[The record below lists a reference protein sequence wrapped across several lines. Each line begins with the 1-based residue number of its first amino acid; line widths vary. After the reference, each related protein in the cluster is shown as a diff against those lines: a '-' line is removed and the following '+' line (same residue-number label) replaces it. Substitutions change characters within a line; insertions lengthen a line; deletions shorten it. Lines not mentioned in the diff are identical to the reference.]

1 MSEFQTIQL
10 EIDPRGVATL
20 WLDRA
25 EKNNAFNAVVIDELL
40 QAIDRVGSD
49 PQVRLL
55 VLRGRGRHFCGGADL
70 AWMQQ
75 SVDLDYQG
83 NLADAQRIAELM
95 THLYNLPKP
104 TLAVVQ
110 GAVFGG
116 GVGLV
121 SCCDMAIG
129 SDEATFCLSEVRIGL
144 IPATIAPFVVKAIG
158 QRAARRY
165 SLTAERFDGR
175 RASELGLL
183 SESCPAAEL
192 ESQAE
197 AWIANLLQNSPRALV
212 ACKALYHEVEAA
224 ELSPALRRYTEAA
237 IARIR

>member
-95 THLYNLPKP
+95 AHLYNLPKP

-129 SDEATFCLSEVRIGL
+129 SDDATFCLSEVRIGL

-175 RASELGLL
+175 RASELGL
-183 SESCPAAEL
+183 
-192 ESQAE
+192 
-197 AWIANLLQNSPRALV
+197 
-212 ACKALYHEVEAA
+212 
-224 ELSPALRRYTEAA
+224 
-237 IARIR
+237 

>member
-1 MSEFQTIQL
+1 MQAPRRSGTIA
-10 EIDPRGVATL
+10 DVVPAKKPPR
-20 WLDRA
+20 RA
-25 EKNNAFNAVVIDELL
+25 VK
-40 QAIDRVGSD
+40 
-49 PQVRLL
+49 
-55 VLRGRGRHFCGGADL
+55 GRARACHG
-70 AWMQQ
+70 
-75 SVDLDYQG
+75 G

-129 SDEATFCLSEVRIGL
+129 SDDATFCLSEVRIGL

-175 RASELGLL
+175 RGL
-183 SESCPAAEL
+183 PRRTARPVRGRRG
-192 ESQAE
+192 
-197 AWIANLLQNSPRALV
+197 SPRRRRRCAGPGSV
-212 ACKALYHEVEAA
+212 AAVADRDRRRSFPVRSWQLLAMGWARFSGTPWPDRCRSARRRAA
-224 ELSPALRRYTEAA
+224 RCR
-237 IARIR
+237 